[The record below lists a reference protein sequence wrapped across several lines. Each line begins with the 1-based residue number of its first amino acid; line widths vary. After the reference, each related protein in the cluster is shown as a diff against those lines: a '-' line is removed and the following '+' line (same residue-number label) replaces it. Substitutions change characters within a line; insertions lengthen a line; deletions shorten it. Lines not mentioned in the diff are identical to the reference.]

1 VTFDAGFCTPK
12 GPSDRNDN
20 EDTNETERQRAQI
33 RTRLG
38 LDDQSRQQMVT
49 AVQWHSTNTFEMV
62 RQSDGRAQAHI
73 WRPSLVEKALA
84 ETSDIQTPREVRLR
98 RAVIWLQL
106 QPKSGAKMVVDE
118 SDEEMHF
125 DVTPPP
131 KYSTRPTIFKT
142 RFAIMS
148 VPNNK
153 SPPSEA
159 IRKQVDEWKS
169 AAALKRK
176 QAVDGPLSSVLP
188 IMQNV
193 SPPAGAPMVSALK
206 DNRPALSE
214 IVIKRMEDNR
224 AAALKR
230 KQEKLLQAAD
240 GPMLGVLSLVPPSAC
255 SPMESALKENKPPL
269 SDAIIKRMADN
280 RAAALKRKQA
290 ADADMAQFT
299 PRCRAKL
306 EISEQAENF
315 EMALKRENKPPVHPA
330 SIRQITAPAVPTNC
344 NCIKCA
350 GVRATP
356 IVAKCVVCDASVVYS
371 ICALHYP
378 NTLSFHNE
386 VQARSRSILCFF
398 CKNAMDA

>member
-1 VTFDAGFCTPK
+1 MTFDAGFCTPK

-131 KYSTRPTIFKT
+131 KYSTRSTIFKT

-159 IRKQVDEWKS
+159 IVKQVDAWKS

-176 QAVDGPLSSVLP
+176 QAVDGLVSSVLP

-193 SPPAGAPMVSALK
+193 PPPAGAPMVSALK
-206 DNRPALSE
+206 DNSPALSE

-299 PRCRAKL
+299 PR
-306 EISEQAENF
+306 
-315 EMALKRENKPPVHPA
+315 
-330 SIRQITAPAVPTNC
+330 
-344 NCIKCA
+344 
-350 GVRATP
+350 
-356 IVAKCVVCDASVVYS
+356 
-371 ICALHYP
+371 
-378 NTLSFHNE
+378 
-386 VQARSRSILCFF
+386 
-398 CKNAMDA
+398 